1 MKRIV
6 VHYGELSTKGRN
18 RKLFQQ
24 KLADHI
30 RYQTKDL
37 TGPIKIKPWY
47 DFMHIEWEEESYQTM
62 IEILKKIPG
71 ITRFEPSYQVIKDIE
86 AIKDQARQLFQVL
99 NLKEGDSFKV
109 VAKRSDKTFAYDSYD
124 IQRIVGGDLDDHFT
138 ELSVSLEH
146 PDYVL
151 TVSIHQGD
159 YAYLSLESYQGM
171 QGLPYGS
178 SGKGMLMLS
187 GGFDSPI
194 AGYLMIRRG
203 MELEMVHFSS
213 PPYTSPQALEKAKKL
228 TAQLSKYAMPI
239 TFHAVP
245 FARIQE
251 AIRDQVHENESM
263 TVMRRIM
270 LRITEALMH
279 QQKGQAIIN
288 GESLGQVAS
297 QTLTSMQ
304 VINEVTSTPILRP
317 LIATDK
323 NDIIKLAEEIGTY
336 DLSNQP
342 YEDCCTV
349 FAPRSPHTKPKLAVI
364 EDQEAKL
371 DLESLIEEAL
381 TNVQTSVIDPAY
393 LLKEQQEF
401 SDLL

>member
-6 VHYGELSTKGRN
+6 AHYGELSTKGRN
-18 RKLFQQ
+18 RKMFQR

-30 RYQTKDL
+30 RFMTKNL
-37 TGPIKIKPWY
+37 PEKVKVLPLY
-47 DFMHIEWEEESYQTM
+47 DFMHIEFEETSYEVM

-71 ITRFEPSYQVIKDIE
+71 LSRFEPSYQVAKDIE
-86 AIKDQARQLFQVL
+86 AIKEKALTLFNKLDLQS
-99 NLKEGDSFKV
+99 GQSFKV
-109 VAKRSDKTFAYDSYD
+109 VAKRSDKEFAYDSYD
-124 IQRIVGGDLDDHFT
+124 LQRIVGACIDDQF
-138 ELSVSLEH
+138 
-146 PDYVL
+146 PQL
-151 TVSIHQGD
+151 TVSLDHPTYKLTIAVHQGD
-159 YAYLSLESYQGM
+159 YAYLSLDSYQGM

-194 AGYLMIRRG
+194 AGYLMMKRG
-203 MELEMVHFSS
+203 MEIEMVHFAS

-228 TAQLSKYAMPI
+228 TAQLAKYGLPI
-239 TFHAVP
+239 IFHNVP
-245 FARIQE
+245 FAKVQE
-251 AIRDQVHENESM
+251 AIRDHVHDNESM

-270 LRITEALMH
+270 LRITEALMV
-279 QQKGQAIIN
+279 QRKAQAIIN

-323 NDIIKLAEEIGTY
+323 NDIIQLAEEIGTY
-336 DLSNQP
+336 DISNQP

-349 FAPRSPHTKPKLAVI
+349 FAPRSPHTKPKLGVI
-364 EDQEAKL
+364 KEQEAKL
-371 DLESLIEEAL
+371 DLETLISDAL
-381 TNVQTSVIDPAY
+381 AGVESMEIDPKY
-393 LLKEQQEF
+393 LDKDQEIF
-401 SDLL
+401 RSLL